1 LSYFVIAEAL
11 EGSLFVSH
19 IASVVF
25 EKRETASQ
33 LSGEGLFA
41 KVRIRHDASSYKVRM
56 PCLACIHRDHA
67 EPPSAEALGRRLVAH
82 LLQERCARRKTRD
95 PEGLRKSKGACR

>member
-56 PCLACIHRDHA
+56 PCLACIHGDHA
-67 EPPSAEALGRRLVAH
+67 EQPPAEALCEGGSRTCSKSGAPG
-82 LLQERCARRKTRD
+82 ARRAI
-95 PEGLRKSKGACR
+95 RKA